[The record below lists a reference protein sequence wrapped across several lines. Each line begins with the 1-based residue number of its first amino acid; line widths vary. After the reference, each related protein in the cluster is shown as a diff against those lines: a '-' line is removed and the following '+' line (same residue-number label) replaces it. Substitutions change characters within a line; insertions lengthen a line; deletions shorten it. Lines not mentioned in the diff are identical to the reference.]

1 MNLPYFYI
9 IQHKSG
15 RKYAG
20 IKVSNAD
27 PTQLLNANH
36 KFPYFTSSKIV
47 KNLLKEDENSFI
59 VINYVLCESKDHA
72 YDVEYEFLNKALSNE
87 PEVWLNQWKGGKQW
101 SMAGIKHTPEAKL
114 KISLSKL
121 GKPRSDGVKLNL
133 SKLNSGINNPF
144 YGKMHSPETLI
155 QMRVSRRTIICPHCF
170 KEGGANVMH
179 KHHFDNC
186 HLMVGK
192 KSFGPYKRTDFIC
205 PHCLKEGAGPNM
217 KRYHFDNCKFFK
229 E

>member
-1 MNLPYFYI
+1 MI
-9 IQHKSG
+9 TIQLASG
-15 RKYAG
+15 AS
-20 IKVSNAD
+20 IKVLYFSTPASLASPAD
-27 PTQLLNANH
+27 VVTCPN
-36 KFPYFTSSKIV
+36 
-47 KNLLKEDENSFI
+47 
-59 VINYVLCESKDHA
+59 
-72 YDVEYEFLNKALSNE
+72 
-87 PEVWLNQWKGGKQW
+87 
-101 SMAGIKHTPEAKL
+101 PEAKL